1 MAFSVHAA
9 AGAEQ
14 AGAESG
20 AKNGTHTIARLMT
33 HMTPTLKTTT
43 KATAAGKPRAQT
55 APKNEDRSG
64 QATQPTPSAVK
75 TVLVASY
82 GWPTEAMLPS
92 KRQAARR

>member
-9 AGAEQ
+9 ARAEQ

-20 AKNGTHTIARLMT
+20 VKNGTHTIARLMT
-33 HMTPTLKTTT
+33 HMTPTLKTTS
-43 KATAAGKPRAQT
+43 KATAAGKQRGQT
-55 APKNEDRSG
+55 APKNEDRLS
-64 QATQPTPSAVK
+64 TNQPTPSAIK

-92 KRQAARR
+92 KRQTARR

>member
-14 AGAESG
+14 GSAESWE
-20 AKNGTHTIARLMT
+20 KNGAHTIARLMT

-43 KATAAGKPRAQT
+43 KATAAGKQRAQP
-55 APKNEDRSG
+55 APKNEDRLV
-64 QATQPTPSAVK
+64 ATQPTPSAIK

-92 KRQAARR
+92 KRQTARR

>member
-33 HMTPTLKTTT
+33 HMTPTLKTTS
-43 KATAAGKPRAQT
+43 KATAAGKQRGQT
-55 APKNEDRSG
+55 APKNEDRLS
-64 QATQPTPSAVK
+64 TNQPTPSAIK

-92 KRQAARR
+92 KRQTARR